1 VTENPA
7 SQESA
12 PEPPKFVL
20 AEAEVQDLIKKIQ
33 AMILR
38 SAKRSR
44 RPAEKT

>member
-1 VTENPA
+1 MTETPA
-7 SQESA
+7 QESA
-12 PEPPKFVL
+12 PEPAKLVL
-20 AEAEVQDLIKKIQ
+20 AEAEVQGLVKKIQ